1 MGDGTPLVGPT
12 VGRAGRL
19 NHVPGGLPWAHRIAG
34 LLAAVTG
41 EEVRL
46 ATVCGGYRLTLAAPA
61 DPLLQGAVLPIL
73 GATARWGH
81 SSRAGLWC
89 EVDG

>member
-1 MGDGTPLVGPT
+1 M
-12 VGRAGRL
+12 R
-19 NHVPGGLPWAHRIAG
+19 GLPGARRIAG

-41 EEVRL
+41 QDVRL
-46 ATVCGGYRLTLAAPA
+46 TTVAGVHRLTLAAPD
-61 DPLLQGAVLPIL
+61 DPLLQGALLPIL

-89 EVDG
+89 EVDDRP